1 MQKTC
6 SSCGNKMTI
15 SKFHKDIATKD
26 GLQNNCKVCQKG
38 YSSSYYVSNREYC
51 NEYAKLFYHFKKK
64 NLTEIQ
70 YDKQR
75 EILRKKYQ
83 VKGRKGV

>member
-6 SSCGNKMTI
+6 SSCGNKMAV

-26 GLQNNCKVCQKG
+26 GFQNNCKVCQKG
-38 YSSSYYVSNREYC
+38 YSSSYYISNREYYI
-51 NEYAKLFYHFKKK
+51 EYAKLYHQFKKR
-64 NLTEIQ
+64 NLTEHQ

-75 EILRKKYQ
+75 ELLRKEYE
-83 VKGRKGV
+83 VKGRKSA